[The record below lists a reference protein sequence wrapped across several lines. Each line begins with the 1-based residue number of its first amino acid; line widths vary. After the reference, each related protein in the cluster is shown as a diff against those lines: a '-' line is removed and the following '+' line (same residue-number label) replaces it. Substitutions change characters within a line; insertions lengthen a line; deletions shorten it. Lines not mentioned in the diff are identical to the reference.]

1 MARSYFLRI
10 VALVT
15 FIISGSS
22 IVSKATKYLHGGLY
36 FSSPYNN
43 GYSSWM
49 IPDNLFYKNNPYT
62 IYKKWNNQLFLD
74 KSYPWLFMPPR
85 AHIAKDK
92 SLGIVHYQ
100 AEDSIVFDANKRI
113 LSLLGPSTLTYDR
126 MKLKANLIALH
137 LHSNTI
143 YAQGTTHP
151 YNTLT
156 GNPIFTY
163 NDLTKDK
170 YGKDGSTQT
179 RTFFMDK
186 MRYNIG
192 TKRALVTT
200 LLTKQ
205 EDSIIKSKQIK
216 KEDES
221 TFYAEDIVYTTC
233 GLAYP
238 HFYIRAKRAKMVQDK
253 QITTGPFR
261 FYFDHVPTPLGS
273 IFGTLFLE
281 GKRTHGIIPPEIG
294 EGDKGFYLRNGGYY
308 INFNDYADISLLG
321 SIYSSGIL
329 ELKNTLRYKKRYL
342 CSGDL
347 DYAINTTEEYK
358 VWSLK
363 WEHKTLIRG
372 PRSLNTNVHLHN
384 KDSKT
389 VVDDED
395 KKIPKKMENESGFIL
410 SYRDRLVGFPYAL
423 TLQVKYK
430 NDLRYNFKHW
440 TLPEG
445 SLSTDTWYPFRTDHA
460 KSTNYWFHNIQLK
473 HNINFETHFQNA
485 EQLPTESILSSW
497 SSRASAHSVPVTWPW
512 NHYVENGI
520 KHTIPVTMP
529 CKVFDFINIEP
540 HFTYNEVWYWLN
552 KDTKGPIQVP
562 GFNRIY
568 TCDFGAEIGTTLY
581 YTHYFESA
589 TWMQGFRIKI
599 EPSVDFT
606 YTPDFSEKYC
616 QVVENKKEYAFKG
629 LRPYI
634 SLPNRTTSIL
644 KFKLHNTV
652 ELKVKKEIN
661 PEEKQKKQ
669 TSRKI
674 YLLKN
679 LDFKTKYDFAEKEFH
694 LIDGMDVHLA
704 SEIQVGKIGKIG
716 FDLTTNFDPYQFI
729 QSSEI
734 NQTREKRINQ
744 FAWNHGQYL
753 GKVQAA
759 KCKVNIDF
767 AHHSSEG
774 KKKPKELLNDR
785 DQSTDKL
792 ARRKI
797 DFESP
802 WNFGWEFNWIYQ
814 SPWYKYKKDKSN
826 KTYQTLY
833 SNQDDKKNTNT
844 EKYVTFNG
852 SITLVKKWKVTL
864 STTYNFTKSKLDPSA
879 TEISIQRDLHC
890 WQLSYKWHP
899 LGESGKYDFS
909 LGVKANVLKAL
920 KLPRKRTYNKVTDL
934 G

>member
-1 MARSYFLRI
+1 M
-10 VALVT
+10 VP

-22 IVSKATKYLHGGLY
+22 IVSKATEYFNGGCY
-36 FSSPYNN
+36 FSNPYNS
-43 GYSSWM
+43 GHSSWM
-49 IPDNLFYKNNPYT
+49 VPNNLFYKNKRYT
-62 IYKKWNNQLFLD
+62 IYKKWHNPFFLD
-74 KSYPWLFMPPR
+74 KSYPWLLIPSR
-85 AHIAKDK
+85 AHIEKNK
-92 SLGIVHYQ
+92 SLGIVDYQ

-113 LSLLGPSTLTYDR
+113 LSLLGPSTLSYDR

-137 LHSNTI
+137 LHNNTI
-143 YAQGTTHP
+143 YAQGTNHP

-163 NDLTKDK
+163 NDLKKDK
-170 YGKDGSTQT
+170 YGKDGATQI

-186 MRYNIG
+186 MRYNID

-205 EDSIIKSKQIK
+205 EASIIKSKQIK

-233 GLAYP
+233 GLAHP
-238 HFYIRAKRAKMVQDK
+238 HFYIRAKQAKMVQDK

-281 GKRTHGIIPPEIG
+281 GKRTHGIIPPDIG
-294 EGDKGFYLRNGGYY
+294 ESDDNGFYIRNGGYY
-308 INFNDYADISLLG
+308 INFNDYADISFLG
-321 SIYSSGIL
+321 SIYSSGIV
-329 ELKNTLRYKKRYL
+329 ELKNALRYKKRYL
-342 CSGDL
+342 CSGDVH
-347 DYAINTTEEYK
+347 YGINTTETDK
-358 VWSLK
+358 GWSLK

-384 KDSKT
+384 KSSKT
-389 VVDDED
+389 LDDED
-395 KKIPKKMENESGFIL
+395 KKIPKKMENESGFSL

-445 SLSTDTWYPFRTDHA
+445 SLSTNALYPFRTDRS
-460 KSTNYWFHNIQLK
+460 KSSNYWFHNIQLK

-485 EQLPTESILSSW
+485 EQSPAESTRSLW
-497 SSRASAHSVPVTWPW
+497 SSSASAPSVPKTWPW

-520 KHTIPVTMP
+520 KHTIPLTMP
-529 CKVFDFINIEP
+529 CKVFDCINVEP

-552 KDTKGPIQVP
+552 KDTKGPIRVP

-589 TWMQGFRIKI
+589 TWVQGFRIKT

-616 QVVENKKEYAFKG
+616 QVVEKKKGEVEKEYAFKG

-634 SLPNRTTSIL
+634 SLANRATSIL

-652 ELKVKKEIN
+652 ELKVKN
-661 PEEKQKKQ
+661 GTSPEEKEEKEEKKE
-669 TSRKI
+669 TNRKI

-679 LDFKTKYDFAEKEFH
+679 LDFKTKYDFSEKEFH
-694 LIDGMDVHLA
+694 LIDGIDIHLA
-704 SEIQVGKIGKIG
+704 SEIEVGKVGKIG
-716 FDLTTNFDPYQFI
+716 FDVRTNFDPYQFI
-729 QSSEI
+729 QSSDTTQ
-734 NQTREKRINQ
+734 NQEKRISQ

-753 GKVQAA
+753 GKVKEAQ
-759 KCKVNIDF
+759 CKVNIDF
-767 AHHSSEG
+767 AHHSSDQ

-785 DQSTDKL
+785 NQSTDKL
-792 ARRKI
+792 ETRKI

-802 WNFGWEFNWIYQ
+802 WNLGCEFNWIYKN
-814 SPWYKYKKDKSN
+814 PWYKYKKNKSESA
-826 KTYQTLY
+826 YERLY
-833 SNQDDKKNTNT
+833 PNQNHNKNTHT

-852 SITLVKKWKVTL
+852 GITLVKKWKVTL

-879 TEISIQRDLHC
+879 TDISIQRDLHC

-920 KLPRKRTYNKVTDL
+920 KLPRKRTYNKITNL